1 MPWLTL
7 QCPEEL
13 PPSDRHKLI
22 LLARAIT
29 NDEALPS
36 LDSDEF
42 HRVAAEAAG
51 RVLIDL
57 HRQGWSVR
65 IGDLASLEVHPPRQ
79 SNDADCEKRRVRN
92 QELVKRDEQLRRP
105 AVSRFVRNME
115 APREHRGRLVS
126 IFDLMRDGG
135 ELAASLR
142 DLRIAETRTDEVRSV
157 DEVRSAIDPYVQI
170 VVPTKRDH
178 WTGLR
183 LGDVWRYFRHTW
195 SNQHTTVPGRTLALL
210 VRDRAA
216 DCHPVIGI
224 AALSS
229 AIVQMDQRDHWIGWR
244 PQDIVAELAY
254 NPKAA
259 HARWLVSR
267 LEQRK
272 DEIYV
277 DDLIRDELF
286 WPKLWDCPTAE
297 SIDILRSEAKARRA
311 DHQRLARRAHI
322 DMLDRSHPDYWAD
335 RAESDL
341 YRSKRCLL
349 LADLMRDK
357 AALLGFLYPK
367 PRASGLRSA
376 VEDPAAR
383 RAIKS
388 IARRAKGDTIGTEVA
403 DLTVCGAVAPYNEV
417 IGGKLIAMLA
427 ISPTVVRAYHRKYR
441 HYESEIASSIA
452 GRPISRSSRLV
463 YVGTTSL
470 YGTTSSQYNRV
481 SIPAEV
487 LDATG
492 DLRLERLGRSRSF
505 GTSHFSA
512 ATVAALVRLCEQTS
526 NGARVNSLFGEG
538 VNPKMRKVRAGLDTL
553 GWPSDQL
560 LRHGRKRLIYG
571 VSLVHNL
578 RDYLLGMNSRP
589 RYLARNTLTDDVRRI
604 ADWWAQRWLL
614 GRIQSDCVLSRVAS
628 HTTQRP
634 VSHGAR
640 VPLPLSADP

>member
-7 QCPEEL
+7 EWPKAL
-13 PPSDRHKLI
+13 GPSDRNKVLS
-22 LLARAIT
+22 LARALPD
-29 NDEALPS
+29 DEALPS
-36 LDSDEF
+36 SDNDELK
-42 HRVAAEAAG
+42 HVAAEAAS

-65 IGDLASLEVHPPRQ
+65 ARDDARLEVHPPTQ
-79 SNDADCEKRRVRN
+79 SSDADREKQRVRE
-92 QELVKRDEQLRRP
+92 QELVKRDEQLCSP
-105 AVSRFVRNME
+105 AVSRFVRSME
-115 APREHRGRLVS
+115 APREHRGRQVS

-135 ELAASLR
+135 ELAASLHE
-142 DLRIAETRTDEVRSV
+142 LQLAAGSADEVRPV
-157 DEVRSAIDPYVQI
+157 IDPYVQI
-170 VVPTKRDH
+170 IRPADRDE

-183 LGDVWRYFRHTW
+183 LNDVWRYFRLTW
-195 SNQHTTVPGRTLALL
+195 SNQHTSVPGRTMAFL

-229 AIVQMDQRDHWIGWR
+229 AIVQMDQRDGWIGWR
-244 PQDIVAELAY
+244 PQDVLTALASD
-254 NPKAA
+254 PTTA
-259 HARWLVSR
+259 HARWLVKR

-272 DEIYV
+272 AEIYI

-286 WPKLWDCPTAE
+286 WPSHWDAPTAE
-297 SIDILRSEAKARRA
+297 SIDLLRSEAQARRA
-311 DHQRLARRAHI
+311 DHQRLAQRGPIDSPERAHA
-322 DMLDRSHPDYWAD
+322 DYWVN

-357 AALLGFLYPK
+357 AALLRYLYPT

-376 VEDPAAR
+376 VQNPTAR

-388 IARRAKGDTIGTEVA
+388 IARRAKADSVGTEIA
-403 DLTVCGAVAPYNEV
+403 DLAVCGAIAPYNEV
-417 IGGKLIAMLA
+417 IGGKLVAMLA
-427 ISPTVVRAYHRKYR
+427 MSPTVGRAYHRKYR

-452 GRPISRSSRLV
+452 GRPISRPSRLA
-463 YVGTTSL
+463 YIGTTSL

-481 SIPAEV
+481 SIPADV
-487 LDATG
+487 LHARG

-512 ATVAALVRLCEQTS
+512 ATVASLVRLCEQTN

-538 VNPKMRKVRAGLDTL
+538 VNPKLRKVRAGLDAL

-571 VSLVHNL
+571 VSLVSNL
-578 RDYLLGMNSRP
+578 RTYLLGMISQP
-589 RYLARNTLTDDVRRI
+589 RYLVRQTMKDDVRQI

-614 GRIQSDCVLSRVAS
+614 QRIRSDCVLKRVAS
-628 HTTQRP
+628 HSTRRP

-640 VPLPLSADP
+640 VQLPQSADA